1 VRAKRL
7 ALCDSGLIL
16 AFVIPAA
23 RQQFGRAELA
33 NEGQV
38 NQVNRR
44 AEQVMSLNS
53 SDSDP
58 KSIAQTLL
66 DTVSLDD
73 ADVGELRPGLEAAV
87 AALYQDQALTLQ
99 GREQALAQYRDN
111 LHRLQQVSDD
121 RRRYPAIAEEK
132 ITAPIFILG
141 LPRCGTS
148 MLHALMAS
156 DPAMRSPLMWEV
168 AAPSPPPGTQSAET
182 DPRIAA
188 YDKFVDET
196 FVGEWAG
203 VRKAH
208 PIGARIPQECGMI
221 LETAFRSIN
230 PVTMFRIPEFYQWY
244 LDHDMTYGYR
254 VHRRWLQHLQWQKPG
269 RRWVLKV
276 QEHMYNIPQL
286 LSVYP
291 DAVFVQPHRD
301 PRTVLASI
309 SRLIYVIRSIA
320 MDDQDLEVLGKEMLH
335 LWHDGQ
341 ARMMAY
347 RREHPELPVHD
358 VSFKSLLADP
368 VEAVRGIY
376 TRYDMDFTPA
386 AESGIL
392 KWLADNPAD
401 KHGKH
406 TYTLEDYGLST
417 AQIET
422 VYGDYIETYRD
433 YL

>member
-1 VRAKRL
+1 MTGK
-7 ALCDSGLIL
+7 
-16 AFVIPAA
+16 
-23 RQQFGRAELA
+23 
-33 NEGQV
+33 
-38 NQVNRR
+38 
-44 AEQVMSLNS
+44 
-53 SDSDP
+53 SDDQDTNTIVQS
-58 KSIAQTLL
+58 LL
-66 DTVSLDD
+66 DSVSLDD
-73 ADVGELRPGLEAAV
+73 ADVSELRPGLEVAV
-87 AALYQDQALTLQ
+87 AALYQDRGLTPP

-111 LHRLQQVSDD
+111 LNRLQQISDD
-121 RRRYPAIAEEK
+121 RRRYPAIADQEIK
-132 ITAPIFILG
+132 APIFILG

-148 MLHALMAS
+148 MLHALMAA
-156 DPAMRSPLMWEV
+156 DPAVRSPLMWEV
-168 AAPSPPPGTQSAET
+168 AAPSPPPQAQSCET

-230 PVTMFRIPEFYQWY
+230 PVTMFRIRAFYQWY
-244 LDHDMTYGYR
+244 LDNDMSYGYR
-254 VHRRWLQHLQWQKPG
+254 VHRRWLQHLQWQNPG
-269 RRWVLKV
+269 KRWVLKV

-320 MDDQDLEVLGKEMLH
+320 MDDQDLKVLGKEMLH

-341 ARMMAY
+341 VRMMAY
-347 RREHPELPVHD
+347 RREHPDLPVHD

-376 TRYDMDFTPA
+376 TRYGLEFTPA
-386 AESGIL
+386 AQSGIVQ
-392 KWLADNPAD
+392 WLADNPAD

-406 TYTLEDYGLST
+406 SYTLEDYGLSI

-422 VYGDYIETYRD
+422 VYGDYIDTYRD

>member
-1 VRAKRL
+1 MTA
-7 ALCDSGLIL
+7 
-16 AFVIPAA
+16 IPATA
-23 RQQFGRAELA
+23 DIQETVQA
-33 NEGQV
+33 
-38 NQVNRR
+38 
-44 AEQVMSLNS
+44 
-53 SDSDP
+53 
-58 KSIAQTLL
+58 LL
-66 DTVSLDD
+66 DPVSLDA
-73 ADVGELRPGLEAAV
+73 ADLREIRPGLEAAV
-87 AALYQDQALTLQ
+87 AALYRDRGLTPR

-111 LHRLQQVSDD
+111 LQRLQQISDD
-121 RRRYPAIAEEK
+121 RRRYPAIAQEE
-132 ITAPIFILG
+132 IRAPIFILG

-148 MLHALMAS
+148 LLHALMAS
-156 DPAMRSPLMWEV
+156 DPAIRSPLMWEV
-168 AAPSPPPGTQSAET
+168 AAPSPPPRAQTFAT

-188 YDKFVDET
+188 YDRFVDET

-244 LDHDMTYGYR
+244 LDNDMSYGYQ
-254 VHRRWLQHLQWQKPG
+254 VHRRWLQHLQWQNPG
-269 RRWVLKV
+269 QRWVLKV

-320 MDDQDLEVLGKEMLH
+320 MEDQDLKELGKEMLH

-341 ARMMAY
+341 VRMMAY
-347 RREHPELPVHD
+347 RRAHPDLPVHD
-358 VSFKSLLADP
+358 LSFKSLMADP
-368 VEAVRGIY
+368 VAAVREVY
-376 TRYDMDFTPA
+376 TRYGMDFTPA
-386 AESGIL
+386 AESGIAQ
-392 KWLADNPAD
+392 WLVDNPAD

-406 TYTLEDYGLST
+406 TYTLEDYGLSIP
-417 AQIET
+417 QVES
-422 VYGDYIETYRD
+422 VYGDYIATYRD

>member
-1 VRAKRL
+1 MT
-7 ALCDSGLIL
+7 
-16 AFVIPAA
+16 
-23 RQQFGRAELA
+23 
-33 NEGQV
+33 GQAHDQNTQAIV
-38 NQVNRR
+38 Q
-44 AEQVMSLNS
+44 S
-53 SDSDP
+53 
-58 KSIAQTLL
+58 LL
-66 DTVSLDD
+66 DAVSLDE
-73 ADVGELRPGLEAAV
+73 ADLRELRPGLEVAV
-87 AALYQDQALTLQ
+87 SALYQDQGLTPQ
-99 GREQALAQYRDN
+99 GREQALTQYRDN
-111 LHRLQQVSDD
+111 LNRLQQISDD
-121 RRRYPAIAEEK
+121 RRRYPAIADEEIK
-132 ITAPIFILG
+132 APIFILG

-156 DPAMRSPLMWEV
+156 DPAIRSPLMWEV
-168 AAPSPPPGTQSAET
+168 AAPSPPPRAETFET

-188 YDKFVDET
+188 YDRFVDET

-230 PVTMFRIPEFYQWY
+230 PVTMFRIPRFYQWY
-244 LDHDMTYGYR
+244 LDNDMTYGYQ
-254 VHRRWLQHLQWQKPG
+254 VHRRWLQHLQWQNPRK
-269 RRWVLKV
+269 RWVLKV

-320 MDDQDLEVLGKEMLH
+320 MDHQDLEVLGKEMLH

-341 ARMMAY
+341 ERMMSY
-347 RREHPELPVHD
+347 RAEHPELPVHD

-376 TRYDMDFTPA
+376 TRYGLDFTPA
-386 AESGIL
+386 AQSGIVQ
-392 KWLADNPAD
+392 WLADNPAD

-406 TYTLEDYGLST
+406 TYTLEDYGLSI

-422 VYGDYIETYRD
+422 VYGDYIDTYRD